1 MESFASLIKQR
12 RSTRKFTEEPLT
24 PEQVEAILKAGLM
37 APSSK
42 RSNPWQFI
50 VVEDKEMLQK
60 LAHCKNGGSAF
71 LEGCSLAV
79 VVCADVMA
87 SDVWV
92 EDASVAS
99 IYMQLQAED
108 LGLGSCWCQIRNRVT
123 EDERDSNDYVRF
135 LLQIPYQLDVLS
147 IIGFGHKDQV
157 RKPFDE
163 SHLQWEKIHLG
174 KYQAPTPKNE
184 EA

>member
-1 MESFASLIKQR
+1 
-12 RSTRKFTEEPLT
+12 
-24 PEQVEAILKAGLM
+24 M

-60 LAHCKNGGSAF
+60 LAHCKNRGSAF

-174 KYQAPTPKNE
+174 KYQEPTPKNE

>member
-135 LLQIPYQLDVLS
+135 LRQIPYQLDVLS

-174 KYQAPTPKNE
+174 KYQEPTPKNE